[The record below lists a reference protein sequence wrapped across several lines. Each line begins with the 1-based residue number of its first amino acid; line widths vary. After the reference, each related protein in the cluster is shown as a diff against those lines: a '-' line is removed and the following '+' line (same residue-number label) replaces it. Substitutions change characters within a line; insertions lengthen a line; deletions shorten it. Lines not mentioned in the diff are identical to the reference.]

1 MATNGATSNWVKPL
15 PENFGTSSP
24 INLLDVAHQ
33 PPTVEAIAKPEAP
46 PLGIE
51 AARAARLCGVSRATW
66 YSLRKAGR
74 LPKPVRL
81 RRRVLW
87 RVDELRE
94 WMAAGCPPLSRWEV
108 MKKGRWA

>member
-1 MATNGATSNWVKPL
+1 MKPL
-15 PENFGTSSP
+15 PDDPGNLSSE
-24 INLLDVAHQ
+24 DFRYAAGQHS
-33 PPTVEAIAKPEAP
+33 AIAMIANPEGS
-46 PLGIE
+46 PLGLE
-51 AARAARLCGVSRATW
+51 AARAARFCGVSRATW

-81 RRRVLW
+81 GRRVLW
-87 RVDELRE
+87 RVEELRE